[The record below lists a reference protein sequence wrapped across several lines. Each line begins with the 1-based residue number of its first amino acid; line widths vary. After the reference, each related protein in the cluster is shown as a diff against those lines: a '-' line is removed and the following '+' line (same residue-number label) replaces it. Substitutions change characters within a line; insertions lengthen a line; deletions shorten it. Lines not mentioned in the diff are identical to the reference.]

1 MISSHIGYYS
11 LLLGFIIS
19 ASLLFY
25 SIFYFKKN
33 SQKINQNIFLL
44 LFLQFFTV
52 VISFISLVYSFII
65 SDFSNSTV
73 YNNSHSTKPI
83 FYKITG
89 TWGNHEGSL
98 LLWLLVLTLFIFLF
112 IIFFKKTTSKIQIF
126 IYFFSTNYYFRIFFI
141 FIINLKSI

>member
-11 LLLGFIIS
+11 LLLGFVISII
-19 ASLLFY
+19 LIIY
-25 SIFYFKKN
+25 SIVCLKKN
-33 SQKINQNIFLL
+33 KQNINQNIFSI

-52 VISFISLVYSFII
+52 VISFVSLVYSFII
-65 SDFSNSTV
+65 SDFSNATV

-98 LLWLLVLTLFIFLF
+98 LLWLLVLTLILFLF
-112 IIFFKKTTSKIQIF
+112 LILSIKSVLSKLNCKF
-126 IYFFSTNYYFRIFFI
+126 LSA
-141 FIINLKSI
+141 

>member
-19 ASLLFY
+19 ISLLFY
-25 SIFYFKKN
+25 SIFYFKN
-33 SQKINQNIFLL
+33 DSQKINQNIFSL

-65 SDFSNSTV
+65 SDFSNATV
-73 YNNSHSTKPI
+73 YNNSHSTKPM

-112 IIFFKKTTSKIQIF
+112 INK
-126 IYFFSTNYYFRIFFI
+126 
-141 FIINLKSI
+141 